1 MNWTEAATALVNDM
15 RSAIAGAA
23 EPAPAP
29 TRRRPAPANP
39 GHHPEM
45 HDAPHDTEVVRHS
58 RALGPGRQR
67 YRLQYAGKLKTPLP
81 NLSDTRVFWYA
92 VNPAGSS
99 MYAIAEGG
107 FYATANGNRV
117 PVGRHWWSV
126 GTGCVMIGQVAETLA
141 RARAARG
148 QPAARS
154 ALARVSNPAP
164 ANPAPAMRSTPAPA
178 NPAPS
183 YPRTHAQICADRSAV
198 FYNRARFYAR
208 GTTEARRREAGRAY
222 LNAVDNALQGG
233 IAVPRPPA
241 GLDTRHI
248 ELAAISI
255 PDSRSPEHLLRE
267 AQRAIQSVQTPPQ
280 PMPRTDGGYH
290 DVGAN
295 APNPRQ
301 TALGAGA
308 ARAVQ
313 SSRLPPAD
321 APDAASFGLGPL
333 AAAKDES
340 EREKLIGCAICMD
353 EEKPRVALFAPCG
366 HLAACL
372 SCYHAACAA
381 DARNARTCP
390 ICKAEGKPVLM
401 RLA

>member
-1 MNWTEAATALVNDM
+1 MNWGDAATALVNDM

-23 EPAPAP
+23 GAYDAGRTTDSEDDAPPAPNGQRPAPAP
-29 TRRRPAPANP
+29 TRRLPASINP

-58 RALGPGRQR
+58 RALGLGRQR
-67 YRLQYAGKLKTPLP
+67 YLVQYAGKLKHPIP

-92 VNPAGSS
+92 VNPEGSS

-117 PVGRHWWSV
+117 PKGRHWWFK
-126 GTGCVMIGQVAETLA
+126 TGRRVMIGQVAEVLA

-154 ALARVSNPAP
+154 ALARG
-164 ANPAPAMRSTPAPA
+164 STPAPA
-178 NPAPS
+178 NPAPT
-183 YPRTHAQICADRSAV
+183 YPRTPAQINADRSNV
-198 FYNRARFYAR
+198 FYGRARFHSR
-208 GTTEARRREAGRAY
+208 GSTDEIRRQAGSCY
-222 LNAVDNALQGG
+222 LSAVDYALQAG
-233 IAVPRPPA
+233 IEVPAPPA
-241 GLDTRHI
+241 GL
-248 ELAAISI
+248 ELRFVEAAAASI
-255 PDSRSPEHLLRE
+255 PESRNPARLLRE
-267 AQRAIQSVQTPPQ
+267 AQRAFQSYAIQPLP
-280 PMPRTDGGYH
+280 
-290 DVGAN
+290 
-295 APNPRQ
+295 PNPRR

-313 SSRLPPAD
+313 SSQLPPAD

-333 AAAKDES
+333 AATTDES
-340 EREKLIGCAICMD
+340 EREKLIGCAICLD
-353 EEKPRVALFAPCG
+353 EAKPRVALFAPCG

-390 ICKAEGKPVLM
+390 ICKADGKPVLM